1 MEDPDISLPS
11 PAKFVLSQKGT
22 NLLQDVNNFTYRIH
36 KKNLLKK
43 TTTYHCTRKISAKC
57 PAFVTLCQETNMIV
71 KFHHAHVHTYSIL
84 RETAKQEEKMTQAA
98 ASVGRVSTVE
108 ILSKIRTNLERST
121 HSEATSSIRK
131 SRTIAKAINWEKR
144 KVLGHSST
152 IPKSAKDI
160 KENLPEKFQVTS
172 TGGIFLRHCD
182 YVDDHKKNFMMIF
195 MSDHGAWVMG
205 KSTMIFVNG
214 TFDTPRSRLAKSTLS
229 WDRWDRISVQFHARS
244 HCCRTRR
251 LPRTPRCGPSSLP
264 MSSSRTACRTWSCRI
279 LRRASWTHCHR
290 CSLMRRCVR
299 HTNSSLLENVKY
311 CLIRVWTFNLK
322 KINTFIVF
330 HITLILNKI
339 EVLL

>member
-131 SRTIAKAINWEKR
+131 SRTIAKAIN
-144 KVLGHSST
+144 
-152 IPKSAKDI
+152 
-160 KENLPEKFQVTS
+160 
-172 TGGIFLRHCD
+172 
-182 YVDDHKKNFMMIF
+182 
-195 MSDHGAWVMG
+195 
-205 KSTMIFVNG
+205 
-214 TFDTPRSRLAKSTLS
+214 
-229 WDRWDRISVQFHARS
+229 
-244 HCCRTRR
+244 
-251 LPRTPRCGPSSLP
+251 
-264 MSSSRTACRTWSCRI
+264 
-279 LRRASWTHCHR
+279 
-290 CSLMRRCVR
+290 
-299 HTNSSLLENVKY
+299 
-311 CLIRVWTFNLK
+311 
-322 KINTFIVF
+322 
-330 HITLILNKI
+330 
-339 EVLL
+339 